1 MKGEKADGVN
11 KRRNVRLE
19 SADGC
24 NGDAVDIRN
33 NYSWQ
38 IEAAAGCG
46 SKKTKQ
52 VESASLPV
60 YQSTSLPIHSYT
72 SIPPFSMSI
81 STPNKRSTPPELQ
94 PLVSRTTSGTP
105 TPTSSSF
112 SSFRDKMVR
121 ALSPNRDSGGEIR
134 GSRRPSWGGEWLCF
148 LMMLVWTLWR
158 SKRVLSALKVCGA
171 GRGEGGGGVW

>member
-1 MKGEKADGVN
+1 MKVEKADGVN

-52 VESASLPV
+52 VESASLLV
-60 YQSTSLPIHSYT
+60 YQSTN
-72 SIPPFSMSI
+72 PP
-81 STPNKRSTPPELQ
+81 LY
-94 PLVSRTTSGTP
+94 VDTT
-105 TPTSSSF
+105 F
-112 SSFRDKMVR
+112 QHVD
-121 ALSPNRDSGGEIR
+121 LDS
-134 GSRRPSWGGEWLCF
+134 
-148 LMMLVWTLWR
+148 
-158 SKRVLSALKVCGA
+158 K
-171 GRGEGGGGVW
+171 